1 MLTDIF
7 SSFDSYE
14 FNSIYLNTLIIFIPF
29 LTMIF
34 ISSNLWL
41 MSTRTNSSLKILINI
56 IFNQLMRTNSNN
68 LKGFSMM
75 VSAMFILLI
84 LMNLSGMTPYVF
96 SPSSHLMLTLN
107 LGLPLWMS
115 LMMSSFIT
123 NKKEF
128 MASLL
133 PDGAPMWLNPF
144 LVIIETISIFVRPL
158 TLSFRLAA
166 NMSAGH
172 IVMSL
177 LGIYG
182 SSYMFTNSPMM
193 LTMFL
198 IIPGYIMFELTICLI
213 QAYIFCLLISLYSDD
228 HTTSH

>member
-68 LKGFSMM
+68 LKGFSIMA
-75 VSAMFILLI
+75 SAMFILLI

-133 PDGAPMWLNPF
+133 PDGAPTWLNPF

-177 LGIYG
+177 LGIYS

-228 HTTSH
+228 HSTSH